1 MFHEYFIEIGHN
13 PFLILTAVAVILDTV
28 LGFFRA
34 IREHKFNST
43 FGIDG
48 AIRKSA
54 MIVSVLFLMLADFVI
69 KINLIFFI
77 PVEIRENIGLTKVGL
92 GEFFCILYILYE
104 CISIMKNM
112 YLIGL
117 PYPAWMK
124 KWLEKFLT
132 EMTSEMKPDQ
142 KLLDKPKA
150 EATPE
155 G

>member
-1 MFHEYFIEIGHN
+1 MIHEYLKEIGHN
-13 PFLILTAVAVILDTV
+13 PFIILSAVAVMLDTI

-34 IREHKFNST
+34 IKEHKFNST

-77 PVEIRENIGLTKVGL
+77 PVEIRETIGLTKVGL
-92 GEFFCILYILYE
+92 GEFFCILYIIYE

-112 YLIGL
+112 YLVGL

-124 KWLEKFLT
+124 VWLEKFLT
-132 EMTSEMKPDQ
+132 EMTAEMKLDQ
-142 KLLDKPKA
+142 KLPEKVK
-150 EATPE
+150 EVKPE